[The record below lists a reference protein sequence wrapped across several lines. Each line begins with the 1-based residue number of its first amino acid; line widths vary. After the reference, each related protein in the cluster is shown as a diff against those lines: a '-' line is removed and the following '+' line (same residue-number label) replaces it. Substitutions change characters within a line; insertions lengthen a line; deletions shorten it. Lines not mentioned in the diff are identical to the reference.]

1 MPEIKNDIVYVVRN
15 ESTGDIEMAT
25 TNDFEAWCYYRDVPT
40 VSLSVFIKKNMI
52 SYSPPSN
59 K

>member
-1 MPEIKNDIVYVVRN
+1 MPVNDIVYVVKN

-40 VSLSVFIKKNMI
+40 VSLRVFIKKNMI
-52 SYSPPSN
+52 AYMPPSN